1 MTESS
6 ASKTAFVL
14 AGGGSLGAVEVGML
28 ETLVGQGISADLVV
42 GSSVGAINAAYFA
55 ARPDAEGVRSLGRIW
70 RGLRR
75 RDVFPFAPLGS
86 LLSFFSLRNYLV
98 DPTPLRRLLE
108 RQLPYRDMARTA
120 IPLHVVATD
129 ILKGTEVV
137 LSSGPAIEAV
147 LASAAIPAVFPPIK
161 REGR

>member
-14 AGGGSLGAVEVGML
+14 AGGGRLGAVEVGML

-55 ARPDAEGVRSLGRIW
+55 SRPDAEGVRSLGRIW

-75 RDVFPFAPLGS
+75 RDVFPFAPFGS

-98 DPTPLRRLLE
+98 DPTPSGTCSSATCPTATWLALRFPSTLL
-108 RQLPYRDMARTA
+108 RPT
-120 IPLHVVATD
+120 
-129 ILKGTEVV
+129 
-137 LSSGPAIEAV
+137 
-147 LASAAIPAVFPPIK
+147 F
-161 REGR
+161 